1 MKYIV
6 YLTTNT
12 INKKIYVGVHQTEN
26 PDIFDGYLG
35 CGVVINQPSTYKF
48 SKTVFQAAVN
58 KYGVKAFIRKTIQV
72 FDNEE
77 DAYYLESIIVNEE
90 FLKRKDVYNTALGG
104 NGGDRG
110 VNAKAVYQYSL
121 EGEYMNEYKSIA
133 DASRAVDRYY
143 TTLSI
148 AIMTKH
154 PCAKYLWT
162 TEKFKSVNPKD
173 FIIDQHKIPV
183 YQYDKD
189 GNYEKFY
196 QSITDAAK
204 ELNSAT
210 GNVIRAIKA
219 GYLINNKYV
228 SYELEGN
235 YSRAKCKQLRNTPVY
250 QYSLS
255 GEYLNEYSSFAEA
268 ERALGKKGISSAI
281 KLNRTWQG
289 YQWSIEKIPAM
300 PNKESSKYLHT
311 GRMVGRYSLDGE
323 LLETFKTVGECS
335 KQYPGCR
342 RVLKGRGKTCK
353 GYLFKYLN

>member
-1 MKYIV
+1 M
-6 YLTTNT
+6 
-12 INKKIYVGVHQTEN
+12 
-26 PDIFDGYLG
+26 
-35 CGVVINQPSTYKF
+35 
-48 SKTVFQAAVN
+48 
-58 KYGVKAFIRKTIQV
+58 
-72 FDNEE
+72 
-77 DAYYLESIIVNEE
+77 
-90 FLKRKDVYNTALGG
+90 
-104 NGGDRG
+104 
-110 VNAKAVYQYSL
+110 
-121 EGEYMNEYKSIA
+121 EGEYINEYKSIA
-133 DASRAVDRYY
+133 DASRAVGRYY

-173 FIIDQHKIPV
+173 FIINQHKIPV

-196 QSITDAAK
+196 QSVTDAAK

-235 YSRAKCKQLRNTPVY
+235 YSRAKCKQLKNTPVY

-268 ERALGKKGISSAI
+268 ERALGKKVLVVQ
-281 KLNRTWQG
+281 LN
-289 YQWSIEKIPAM
+289 
-300 PNKESSKYLHT
+300 
-311 GRMVGRYSLDGE
+311 
-323 LLETFKTVGECS
+323 
-335 KQYPGCR
+335 
-342 RVLKGRGKTCK
+342 
-353 GYLFKYLN
+353 